1 MAKEVKSV
9 QVGGTKKLV
18 MDVVKTIFV
27 VFMFLFYMMPFILV
41 IINSLKRKVNIVKNP
56 LMLIDDKGVQFVNY
70 VKAFTEM
77 DFGAA
82 FFNSILITGVSVF
95 LILLCSSMTAYLFVR
110 TNWLACRIF
119 FALIVAYMVVPFQV
133 IMIPLVSIYG
143 NIFGILNSRATLI
156 FMNLGFG
163 TGMAIFMCHG
173 FIKTN
178 VPMALEEAA
187 KIDGAGEF
195 KILKDVVLPMAV
207 PMIVTIGLMIGIS
220 YWNDWINGL
229 YYITD
234 SKLYSVQQILNRM
247 LQDARFL
254 TTNTSGVENL
264 ASGYVPNNGLKM
276 AIAAVGA
283 IPIMVLLPSFQKY
296 YVKGLTLG
304 SVKG

>member
-1 MAKEVKSV
+1 MATEVKSV

-56 LMLIDDKGVQFVNY
+56 LMLIDDKGVQLVNY

-187 KIDGAGEF
+187 KIDGCTRLQIFF
-195 KILKDVVLPMAV
+195 KIVLPLMKPILSTITILNTLGLWNDYLLPNLVLGKKALYTLPLAIRTFYGTFSNDLGKIMAALV
-207 PMIVTIGLMIGIS
+207 MIVAPIILV
-220 YWNDWINGL
+220 
-229 YYITD
+229 YI
-234 SKLYSVQQILNRM
+234 
-247 LQDARFL
+247 FL
-254 TTNTSGVENL
+254 
-264 ASGYVPNNGLKM
+264 
-276 AIAAVGA
+276 
-283 IPIMVLLPSFQKY
+283 QKY
-296 YVKGLTLG
+296 IIGGVVAGAVK
-304 SVKG
+304 S

>member
-56 LMLIDDKGVQFVNY
+56 LMLIDDKGVQLVNY

-82 FFNSILITGVSVF
+82 FFNSIMVTGFSVF

-187 KIDGAGEF
+187 KIDGCTRLQIFF
-195 KILKDVVLPMAV
+195 KIVLPLMKPILSTITILNTLGLWNDYLLPNLVLGKKALYTLPLAIRTFYGTFSNDLGKIMAALV
-207 PMIVTIGLMIGIS
+207 MIVAPIIVV
-220 YWNDWINGL
+220 
-229 YYITD
+229 YI
-234 SKLYSVQQILNRM
+234 
-247 LQDARFL
+247 FL
-254 TTNTSGVENL
+254 
-264 ASGYVPNNGLKM
+264 
-276 AIAAVGA
+276 
-283 IPIMVLLPSFQKY
+283 QKY
-296 YVKGLTLG
+296 IIGGVVAGAVK
-304 SVKG
+304 S

>member
-56 LMLIDDKGVQFVNY
+56 LMLIDDKGVQLVNY

-163 TGMAIFMCHG
+163 TGMAIVMCHG

-187 KIDGAGEF
+187 KIDGCTRLQIFF
-195 KILKDVVLPMAV
+195 KIVLPLMKPILSTITILNTLGLWNDYLLPNLVLGKKALYTLPLAIRTFYGTFSNDLGKIMAALV
-207 PMIVTIGLMIGIS
+207 MIVAPIILV
-220 YWNDWINGL
+220 
-229 YYITD
+229 YI
-234 SKLYSVQQILNRM
+234 
-247 LQDARFL
+247 FL
-254 TTNTSGVENL
+254 
-264 ASGYVPNNGLKM
+264 
-276 AIAAVGA
+276 
-283 IPIMVLLPSFQKY
+283 QKY
-296 YVKGLTLG
+296 IIGGVVAGAVK
-304 SVKG
+304 S

>member
-187 KIDGAGEF
+187 KIDGCTRLQIFF
-195 KILKDVVLPMAV
+195 KIVLPLMKPILSTITILNTLGLWNDYLLPNLVLGKKALYTLPLAIRTFYGTFSNDLGKIMAALV
-207 PMIVTIGLMIGIS
+207 MIVAPIIVV
-220 YWNDWINGL
+220 
-229 YYITD
+229 YI
-234 SKLYSVQQILNRM
+234 
-247 LQDARFL
+247 FL
-254 TTNTSGVENL
+254 
-264 ASGYVPNNGLKM
+264 
-276 AIAAVGA
+276 
-283 IPIMVLLPSFQKY
+283 QKY
-296 YVKGLTLG
+296 IIGGVVAGAVK
-304 SVKG
+304 S

>member
-56 LMLIDDKGVQFVNY
+56 LMLIDDKGVQLVNY

-77 DFGAA
+77 DFGTA
-82 FFNSILITGVSVF
+82 FFNSILVTGVSVF

-119 FALIVAYMVVPFQV
+119 FALIVAYMVVVPFQV

-173 FIKTN
+173 FIRTN

-187 KIDGAGEF
+187 KIDGCTRLQIFF
-195 KILKDVVLPMAV
+195 KIILPLMKPILSTITILNTLGLWNDYLLPNLVLGKKALYTLPLAIRTFYGTFSNDLGKIMAALV
-207 PMIVTIGLMIGIS
+207 MIVAPIILV
-220 YWNDWINGL
+220 
-229 YYITD
+229 YI
-234 SKLYSVQQILNRM
+234 
-247 LQDARFL
+247 FL
-254 TTNTSGVENL
+254 
-264 ASGYVPNNGLKM
+264 
-276 AIAAVGA
+276 
-283 IPIMVLLPSFQKY
+283 QKY
-296 YVKGLTLG
+296 IIGGVVAGAVK
-304 SVKG
+304 S

>member
-56 LMLIDDKGVQFVNY
+56 LMLIDDKGVQLVNY

-82 FFNSILITGVSVF
+82 FFNSIMVTGFSVF

-187 KIDGAGEF
+187 KIDGCTRLQIF
-195 KILKDVVLPMAV
+195 FTIVLPLMKPILSTITILNTVGLWNDYLLPNLVLGKKALYTLPLAIRTFYGTFSNDLGKIMAALV
-207 PMIVTIGLMIGIS
+207 MIVAPIIVV
-220 YWNDWINGL
+220 
-229 YYITD
+229 YI
-234 SKLYSVQQILNRM
+234 
-247 LQDARFL
+247 FL
-254 TTNTSGVENL
+254 
-264 ASGYVPNNGLKM
+264 
-276 AIAAVGA
+276 
-283 IPIMVLLPSFQKY
+283 QKY
-296 YVKGLTLG
+296 IIGGVVAGAVK
-304 SVKG
+304 S

>member
-56 LMLIDDKGVQFVNY
+56 LMLIDDKGAQLVNY

-95 LILLCSSMTAYLFVR
+95 LILLCSSMAAYLFVR

-187 KIDGAGEF
+187 KIDGCTRLQIFF
-195 KILKDVVLPMAV
+195 KIVLPLMKPILSTITILNTLGLWNDYLLPNLVLGKKALYTLPLAIRTFYGTFSNDLGKIMAALV
-207 PMIVTIGLMIGIS
+207 MIVAPIIVV
-220 YWNDWINGL
+220 
-229 YYITD
+229 YI
-234 SKLYSVQQILNRM
+234 
-247 LQDARFL
+247 FL
-254 TTNTSGVENL
+254 
-264 ASGYVPNNGLKM
+264 
-276 AIAAVGA
+276 
-283 IPIMVLLPSFQKY
+283 QKY
-296 YVKGLTLG
+296 IIGGV
-304 SVKG
+304 VQ

>member
-1 MAKEVKSV
+1 MAKKVKSV

-56 LMLIDDKGVQFVNY
+56 LMLIDDKGVQLVNY

-173 FIKTN
+173 FIRTN

-187 KIDGAGEF
+187 KIDGCTRLQIFF
-195 KILKDVVLPMAV
+195 KIILPLMKPILSTITILNTLGLWNDYLLPNLVLGKKALYTLPLAIRTFYGTFSNDLGKIMAALV
-207 PMIVTIGLMIGIS
+207 MIVAPIIVV
-220 YWNDWINGL
+220 
-229 YYITD
+229 YI
-234 SKLYSVQQILNRM
+234 
-247 LQDARFL
+247 FL
-254 TTNTSGVENL
+254 
-264 ASGYVPNNGLKM
+264 
-276 AIAAVGA
+276 
-283 IPIMVLLPSFQKY
+283 QKY
-296 YVKGLTLG
+296 IIGGVVAGAVK
-304 SVKG
+304 S

>member
-1 MAKEVKSV
+1 MAKKVKSV

-173 FIKTN
+173 FIRTN

-187 KIDGAGEF
+187 KIDGCTRLQIFF
-195 KILKDVVLPMAV
+195 KIVLPLMKPILSTITILNTLGLWNDYLLPNLVLGKKALYTLPLAIRTFYGTFSNDLGKIMAALV
-207 PMIVTIGLMIGIS
+207 MIVAPIIVV
-220 YWNDWINGL
+220 
-229 YYITD
+229 YI
-234 SKLYSVQQILNRM
+234 
-247 LQDARFL
+247 FL
-254 TTNTSGVENL
+254 
-264 ASGYVPNNGLKM
+264 
-276 AIAAVGA
+276 
-283 IPIMVLLPSFQKY
+283 QKY
-296 YVKGLTLG
+296 IIGGVVAGAVK
-304 SVKG
+304 S

>member
-56 LMLIDDKGVQFVNY
+56 LMLIDDKGVQLVNY

-95 LILLCSSMTAYLFVR
+95 LILLCSSMAAYLFVR

-187 KIDGAGEF
+187 KIDGCTRLQIFF
-195 KILKDVVLPMAV
+195 KVVLPLMKPILSTITILNTLGLWNDYLLPNLVLGKKALYTLPLAIRTFYGTFSNDLGKIMAALV
-207 PMIVTIGLMIGIS
+207 MIVAPIIVV
-220 YWNDWINGL
+220 
-229 YYITD
+229 YI
-234 SKLYSVQQILNRM
+234 
-247 LQDARFL
+247 FL
-254 TTNTSGVENL
+254 
-264 ASGYVPNNGLKM
+264 
-276 AIAAVGA
+276 
-283 IPIMVLLPSFQKY
+283 QKY
-296 YVKGLTLG
+296 IIGGVVAGAVK
-304 SVKG
+304 S

>member
-56 LMLIDDKGVQFVNY
+56 LMLIDDKGAQLVNY

-95 LILLCSSMTAYLFVR
+95 LILLCSSMAAYLFVR

-187 KIDGAGEF
+187 KIDGCTRLQIFF
-195 KILKDVVLPMAV
+195 KIVLPLMKPILSTITILNTLGLWNDYLLPNLVLGKKALYTLPLAIRTFYGTVSNDLGKIMAALV
-207 PMIVTIGLMIGIS
+207 MIVAPIIVV
-220 YWNDWINGL
+220 
-229 YYITD
+229 YI
-234 SKLYSVQQILNRM
+234 
-247 LQDARFL
+247 FL
-254 TTNTSGVENL
+254 
-264 ASGYVPNNGLKM
+264 
-276 AIAAVGA
+276 
-283 IPIMVLLPSFQKY
+283 QKY
-296 YVKGLTLG
+296 IIGGVVAGAVK
-304 SVKG
+304 S

>member
-56 LMLIDDKGVQFVNY
+56 LMLIDDKGAQLVNY

-95 LILLCSSMTAYLFVR
+95 LILLCSSMAAYLFVR

-173 FIKTN
+173 YIKTN

-187 KIDGAGEF
+187 KIDGCTRLQIFF
-195 KILKDVVLPMAV
+195 KIVLPLMKPILSTITILNTLGLWNDYLLPNLVLGKKALYTLPLAIRTFYGTFSNDLGKIMAALV
-207 PMIVTIGLMIGIS
+207 MIVAPIIVV
-220 YWNDWINGL
+220 
-229 YYITD
+229 YI
-234 SKLYSVQQILNRM
+234 
-247 LQDARFL
+247 FL
-254 TTNTSGVENL
+254 
-264 ASGYVPNNGLKM
+264 
-276 AIAAVGA
+276 
-283 IPIMVLLPSFQKY
+283 QKY
-296 YVKGLTLG
+296 IIGGVVAGAVK
-304 SVKG
+304 S

>member
-9 QVGGTKKLV
+9 QVGGTKKKIF
-18 MDVVKTIFV
+18 DIVKTIFV

-56 LMLIDDKGVQFVNY
+56 LMLIDDKGVQLINY
-70 VKAFTEM
+70 VKAFNEM
-77 DFGAA
+77 DFGSA
-82 FFNSILITGVSVF
+82 FFNSGVVTGISVF

-187 KIDGAGEF
+187 KIDGCTRVQIFF
-195 KILKDVVLPMAV
+195 KIVLPLMKPILSTITILNTLGLWNDYLLPNLVLGKKALYTLPLAIRTFYGTFSNDLGKIMAALV
-207 PMIVTIGLMIGIS
+207 MIVAPIIVV
-220 YWNDWINGL
+220 
-229 YYITD
+229 YI
-234 SKLYSVQQILNRM
+234 
-247 LQDARFL
+247 FL
-254 TTNTSGVENL
+254 
-264 ASGYVPNNGLKM
+264 
-276 AIAAVGA
+276 
-283 IPIMVLLPSFQKY
+283 QKY
-296 YVKGLTLG
+296 IIGGVVAGAVK
-304 SVKG
+304 S

>member
-1 MAKEVKSV
+1 MAKKVKSV

-77 DFGAA
+77 DFGTA
-82 FFNSILITGVSVF
+82 FFNSILVTGVSVF

-173 FIKTN
+173 FIRTN

-187 KIDGAGEF
+187 KIDGCTRLQIFF
-195 KILKDVVLPMAV
+195 KIILPLMKPILSTITILNTLGLWNDYLLPNLVLGKKALYTLPLAIRTFYGTFSNDLGKIMAALV
-207 PMIVTIGLMIGIS
+207 MIVAPIILV
-220 YWNDWINGL
+220 
-229 YYITD
+229 YI
-234 SKLYSVQQILNRM
+234 
-247 LQDARFL
+247 FL
-254 TTNTSGVENL
+254 
-264 ASGYVPNNGLKM
+264 
-276 AIAAVGA
+276 
-283 IPIMVLLPSFQKY
+283 QKY
-296 YVKGLTLG
+296 IIGGVVAGAVK
-304 SVKG
+304 S

>member
-56 LMLIDDKGVQFVNY
+56 LMLIDDKGVQLVNY

-178 VPMALEEAA
+178 VPMAVEEAA
-187 KIDGAGEF
+187 KIDGCTRLQIFF
-195 KILKDVVLPMAV
+195 KIILPLMKPILSTITILNTLGLWNDYLLPNLVLGKKALYTLPLAIRTFYGTFSNDLGKIMAALV
-207 PMIVTIGLMIGIS
+207 MIVAPIILV
-220 YWNDWINGL
+220 
-229 YYITD
+229 YI
-234 SKLYSVQQILNRM
+234 
-247 LQDARFL
+247 FL
-254 TTNTSGVENL
+254 
-264 ASGYVPNNGLKM
+264 
-276 AIAAVGA
+276 
-283 IPIMVLLPSFQKY
+283 QKY
-296 YVKGLTLG
+296 IIGGVVAGAVK
-304 SVKG
+304 S

>member
-56 LMLIDDKGVQFVNY
+56 LMLIDDKGVQLVNY

-187 KIDGAGEF
+187 KIDGCTRLQIFF
-195 KILKDVVLPMAV
+195 KIVLPLMKPILSTITILNTLGLWNDYLLPNLVLGKKALYTLPLAIRTFYGTFSNDLGKIMAALV
-207 PMIVTIGLMIGIS
+207 MIVAPIIVV
-220 YWNDWINGL
+220 
-229 YYITD
+229 YI
-234 SKLYSVQQILNRM
+234 
-247 LQDARFL
+247 FL
-254 TTNTSGVENL
+254 
-264 ASGYVPNNGLKM
+264 
-276 AIAAVGA
+276 
-283 IPIMVLLPSFQKY
+283 QKY
-296 YVKGLTLG
+296 IIGGVMAGAVK
-304 SVKG
+304 S

>member
-1 MAKEVKSV
+1 MAKKVKSV

-56 LMLIDDKGVQFVNY
+56 LMLIDDKGGQLVNY

-187 KIDGAGEF
+187 KIDGCTRLQIFF
-195 KILKDVVLPMAV
+195 KIVLPLMKPILSTITILNTLGLWNDYLLPNLVLGKKALYTLPLAIRTFYGTFSNDLGKIMAALV
-207 PMIVTIGLMIGIS
+207 MIVAPIILV
-220 YWNDWINGL
+220 
-229 YYITD
+229 YI
-234 SKLYSVQQILNRM
+234 
-247 LQDARFL
+247 FL
-254 TTNTSGVENL
+254 
-264 ASGYVPNNGLKM
+264 
-276 AIAAVGA
+276 
-283 IPIMVLLPSFQKY
+283 QKY
-296 YVKGLTLG
+296 IIGGVVAGAVK
-304 SVKG
+304 S

>member
-1 MAKEVKSV
+1 MAKKVKSV

-56 LMLIDDKGVQFVNY
+56 LMLIDDKGVQLVNY

-77 DFGAA
+77 DFGTA

-156 FMNLGFG
+156 FMSLGFG

-187 KIDGAGEF
+187 KIDGCTRLQIFF
-195 KILKDVVLPMAV
+195 KIVLPLMKPILSTITILNTLGLWNDYLLPNLVLGKKALYTLPLAIRTFYGTFSNDLGKIMAALV
-207 PMIVTIGLMIGIS
+207 MIVAPIIVV
-220 YWNDWINGL
+220 
-229 YYITD
+229 YI
-234 SKLYSVQQILNRM
+234 
-247 LQDARFL
+247 FL
-254 TTNTSGVENL
+254 
-264 ASGYVPNNGLKM
+264 
-276 AIAAVGA
+276 
-283 IPIMVLLPSFQKY
+283 QKY
-296 YVKGLTLG
+296 IIGGVVAGAVK
-304 SVKG
+304 S

>member
-1 MAKEVKSV
+1 MAKKVKSV

-41 IINSLKRKVNIVKNP
+41 VINSLKRKVNIVKNP
-56 LMLIDDKGVQFVNY
+56 LMLIDDKGVQLVNY

-77 DFGAA
+77 DFGTA
-82 FFNSILITGVSVF
+82 FFNSILVTGVSVF

-173 FIKTN
+173 FIRTN

-187 KIDGAGEF
+187 KIDGCTRLQIFF
-195 KILKDVVLPMAV
+195 KIILPLMKPILSTITILNTLGLWNDYLLPNLVLGKKALYTLPLAIRTFYGTFSNDLGKIMAALV
-207 PMIVTIGLMIGIS
+207 MIVAPIILV
-220 YWNDWINGL
+220 
-229 YYITD
+229 YI
-234 SKLYSVQQILNRM
+234 
-247 LQDARFL
+247 FL
-254 TTNTSGVENL
+254 
-264 ASGYVPNNGLKM
+264 
-276 AIAAVGA
+276 
-283 IPIMVLLPSFQKY
+283 QKY
-296 YVKGLTLG
+296 IIGGVVAGAVK
-304 SVKG
+304 S

>member
-1 MAKEVKSV
+1 MAKKVKSV

-56 LMLIDDKGVQFVNY
+56 LMLIDDKGVQLVNY

-163 TGMAIFMCHG
+163 TGMAIFLCHG
-173 FIKTN
+173 FIRTN

-187 KIDGAGEF
+187 KIDGCTRLQIFF
-195 KILKDVVLPMAV
+195 KIVLPLMKPILSTITILNTLGLWNDYLLPNLVLGKKALYTLPLAIRTFYGTFSNDLGKIMAALV
-207 PMIVTIGLMIGIS
+207 MIVAPIILV
-220 YWNDWINGL
+220 
-229 YYITD
+229 YI
-234 SKLYSVQQILNRM
+234 
-247 LQDARFL
+247 FL
-254 TTNTSGVENL
+254 
-264 ASGYVPNNGLKM
+264 
-276 AIAAVGA
+276 
-283 IPIMVLLPSFQKY
+283 QKY
-296 YVKGLTLG
+296 IIGGVVAGAVK
-304 SVKG
+304 S

>member
-56 LMLIDDKGVQFVNY
+56 LMLIDDKGVQLVNY
-70 VKAFTEM
+70 MKAFTEM
-77 DFGAA
+77 DFGTA

-187 KIDGAGEF
+187 KIDGCTRLQIFF
-195 KILKDVVLPMAV
+195 KIVLPLMKPILSTITILNTLGLWNDYLLPNLVLGKKALYTLPLAIRTFYGTFSNDLGKIMAALV
-207 PMIVTIGLMIGIS
+207 MIVAPIIVV
-220 YWNDWINGL
+220 
-229 YYITD
+229 YI
-234 SKLYSVQQILNRM
+234 
-247 LQDARFL
+247 FL
-254 TTNTSGVENL
+254 
-264 ASGYVPNNGLKM
+264 
-276 AIAAVGA
+276 
-283 IPIMVLLPSFQKY
+283 QKY
-296 YVKGLTLG
+296 IIGGVVAGAVK
-304 SVKG
+304 S

>member
-1 MAKEVKSV
+1 MAKKVKSV

-41 IINSLKRKVNIVKNP
+41 IINSLKRKINIVKNP
-56 LMLIDDKGVQFVNY
+56 LMLIDDKGVQLVNY

-77 DFGAA
+77 DFGTA

-173 FIKTN
+173 FIRTN

-187 KIDGAGEF
+187 KIDGCTRLQIFF
-195 KILKDVVLPMAV
+195 KIVLPLMKPILSTITILNTLGLWNDYLLPNLVLGKKALYTLPLAIRTFYGTFSNDLGKIMAALV
-207 PMIVTIGLMIGIS
+207 MIVAPIIVV
-220 YWNDWINGL
+220 
-229 YYITD
+229 YI
-234 SKLYSVQQILNRM
+234 
-247 LQDARFL
+247 FL
-254 TTNTSGVENL
+254 
-264 ASGYVPNNGLKM
+264 
-276 AIAAVGA
+276 
-283 IPIMVLLPSFQKY
+283 QKY
-296 YVKGLTLG
+296 IIGGVVAGAVK
-304 SVKG
+304 S

>member
-1 MAKEVKSV
+1 MAKKVKSV

-56 LMLIDDKGVQFVNY
+56 LMLIDDKGVQLVNY

-82 FFNSILITGVSVF
+82 FFNSILVTGVSVF

-187 KIDGAGEF
+187 KIDGCTRLQIFF
-195 KILKDVVLPMAV
+195 KVVLPLMKPILSTITILNTLGLWNDYLLPNLVLGKKALYTLPLAIRTFYGTFSNDLGKIMAALV
-207 PMIVTIGLMIGIS
+207 MIVAPIILV
-220 YWNDWINGL
+220 
-229 YYITD
+229 YI
-234 SKLYSVQQILNRM
+234 
-247 LQDARFL
+247 FL
-254 TTNTSGVENL
+254 
-264 ASGYVPNNGLKM
+264 
-276 AIAAVGA
+276 
-283 IPIMVLLPSFQKY
+283 QKY
-296 YVKGLTLG
+296 IIGGVVAGAVK
-304 SVKG
+304 S

>member
-1 MAKEVKSV
+1 MAKKVKSV

-56 LMLIDDKGVQFVNY
+56 LMLIDDKEVQLVNY

-77 DFGAA
+77 DFGTA

-187 KIDGAGEF
+187 KIDGCTRLQIFF
-195 KILKDVVLPMAV
+195 KIVLPLMKPILSTITILNTLGLWNDYLLPNLVLGKKALYTLPLAIRTFYGTFSNDLGKIMAALV
-207 PMIVTIGLMIGIS
+207 MIVAPIIVV
-220 YWNDWINGL
+220 
-229 YYITD
+229 YI
-234 SKLYSVQQILNRM
+234 
-247 LQDARFL
+247 FL
-254 TTNTSGVENL
+254 
-264 ASGYVPNNGLKM
+264 
-276 AIAAVGA
+276 
-283 IPIMVLLPSFQKY
+283 QKY
-296 YVKGLTLG
+296 IIGGVVAGAVK
-304 SVKG
+304 S

>member
-1 MAKEVKSV
+1 MAKKVKSV

-56 LMLIDDKGVQFVNY
+56 LMLIDDKGVQLVNY

-77 DFGAA
+77 DFGTA

-173 FIKTN
+173 FIRTN

-187 KIDGAGEF
+187 KIDGCTRLQIFF
-195 KILKDVVLPMAV
+195 KIVLPLMKPILSTITILNTLGLWNDYLLPNLVLGKKALYTLPLAIRTFYGTFSNDLGKIMAALV
-207 PMIVTIGLMIGIS
+207 MIVAPIIVV
-220 YWNDWINGL
+220 
-229 YYITD
+229 YI
-234 SKLYSVQQILNRM
+234 
-247 LQDARFL
+247 FL
-254 TTNTSGVENL
+254 
-264 ASGYVPNNGLKM
+264 
-276 AIAAVGA
+276 
-283 IPIMVLLPSFQKY
+283 QKY
-296 YVKGLTLG
+296 IIGGVVAGAVK
-304 SVKG
+304 S

>member
-41 IINSLKRKVNIVKNP
+41 IINSLKRKINIVKNP
-56 LMLIDDKGVQFVNY
+56 LMLIDDKGAQLVNY

-95 LILLCSSMTAYLFVR
+95 LILLCSSMAAYLFVR

-187 KIDGAGEF
+187 KIDGCTRLQIFF
-195 KILKDVVLPMAV
+195 KIVLPLMKPILSTITILNTLGLWNDYLLPNLVLGKKALYTLPLAIRTFYGTFSNDLGKIMAALV
-207 PMIVTIGLMIGIS
+207 MIVAPIIVV
-220 YWNDWINGL
+220 
-229 YYITD
+229 YI
-234 SKLYSVQQILNRM
+234 
-247 LQDARFL
+247 FL
-254 TTNTSGVENL
+254 
-264 ASGYVPNNGLKM
+264 
-276 AIAAVGA
+276 
-283 IPIMVLLPSFQKY
+283 QKY
-296 YVKGLTLG
+296 IIGGVVAGAVK
-304 SVKG
+304 S

>member
-56 LMLIDDKGVQFVNY
+56 LMLIDDKGVQLVNY

-77 DFGAA
+77 DFGTA

-187 KIDGAGEF
+187 KIDGCTRLQIFF
-195 KILKDVVLPMAV
+195 KIILPLMKPILSTITILNTLGLWNDYLLPNLVLGKKALYTLPLAIRTFYGTFSNDLGKIMAALV
-207 PMIVTIGLMIGIS
+207 MIVAPIIVV
-220 YWNDWINGL
+220 
-229 YYITD
+229 YI
-234 SKLYSVQQILNRM
+234 
-247 LQDARFL
+247 FL
-254 TTNTSGVENL
+254 
-264 ASGYVPNNGLKM
+264 
-276 AIAAVGA
+276 
-283 IPIMVLLPSFQKY
+283 QKY
-296 YVKGLTLG
+296 IIGGVVAGAVK
-304 SVKG
+304 S

>member
-27 VFMFLFYMMPFILV
+27 VFMFLFYMMPFILF

-56 LMLIDDKGVQFVNY
+56 LMLIDDKGVQLVNY

-95 LILLCSSMTAYLFVR
+95 LILLCSSRTAYLFVR

-187 KIDGAGEF
+187 KIDGCTRLQIFF
-195 KILKDVVLPMAV
+195 KIVLPLMKPILSTITILNTICLWNDYLLPNLVLGKKALYTLPLAIRTFYGTFSNDLGKIMAALV
-207 PMIVTIGLMIGIS
+207 MIVAPIIVV
-220 YWNDWINGL
+220 
-229 YYITD
+229 YI
-234 SKLYSVQQILNRM
+234 
-247 LQDARFL
+247 FL
-254 TTNTSGVENL
+254 
-264 ASGYVPNNGLKM
+264 
-276 AIAAVGA
+276 
-283 IPIMVLLPSFQKY
+283 QKY
-296 YVKGLTLG
+296 IIGGVVAGAVK
-304 SVKG
+304 S

>member
-1 MAKEVKSV
+1 MAKKVKSV

-56 LMLIDDKGVQFVNY
+56 LMLIDDKGVQLVNY

-77 DFGAA
+77 DFGTA

-187 KIDGAGEF
+187 KIDGCTRLQIFF
-195 KILKDVVLPMAV
+195 KIVLPLMKPILSTITILNTLGLWNDYLLPNLVLGKKALYTLPLAIRTFYGTFSNDLGKIMAALV
-207 PMIVTIGLMIGIS
+207 MIVAPIIVV
-220 YWNDWINGL
+220 
-229 YYITD
+229 YI
-234 SKLYSVQQILNRM
+234 
-247 LQDARFL
+247 FL
-254 TTNTSGVENL
+254 
-264 ASGYVPNNGLKM
+264 
-276 AIAAVGA
+276 
-283 IPIMVLLPSFQKY
+283 QKY
-296 YVKGLTLG
+296 IIGGVVAGAVKG
-304 SVKG
+304 

>member
-56 LMLIDDKGVQFVNY
+56 LMLIDDKGVQLVNY

-143 NIFGILNSRATLI
+143 NIFGNLNSRATLI

-187 KIDGAGEF
+187 KIDGCTRLQIFF
-195 KILKDVVLPMAV
+195 KVVLPLMKPILSTITILNTLGLWNDYLLPNLVLGKKALYTLPLAIRTFYGTFSNDLGKIMAALV
-207 PMIVTIGLMIGIS
+207 MIVAPIIVV
-220 YWNDWINGL
+220 
-229 YYITD
+229 YI
-234 SKLYSVQQILNRM
+234 
-247 LQDARFL
+247 FL
-254 TTNTSGVENL
+254 
-264 ASGYVPNNGLKM
+264 
-276 AIAAVGA
+276 
-283 IPIMVLLPSFQKY
+283 QKY
-296 YVKGLTLG
+296 IIGGVVAGAVK
-304 SVKG
+304 S